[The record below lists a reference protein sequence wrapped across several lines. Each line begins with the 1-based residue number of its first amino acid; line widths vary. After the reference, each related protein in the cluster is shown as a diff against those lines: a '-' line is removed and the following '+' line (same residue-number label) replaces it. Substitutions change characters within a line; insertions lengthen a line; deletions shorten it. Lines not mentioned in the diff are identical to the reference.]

1 MAADNIEVAV
11 KAYTEEVDKGFQK
24 AGKAVDKF
32 GNKLGSNISKVKKF
46 TNLINEAFSLDNI
59 APWAGVIKNATN
71 QMIALT
77 KAQVNYNKNM
87 QKLQVAYGQVN
98 SSGEKLVKTMADI
111 SGLDEAELTKSLGT
125 FRQYASTLGIVSDKA
140 NMLSENLFK
149 LSNDLASFYGEDTED
164 MARRLI
170 SAMTGETEAL
180 KVLGADVSDNAIKQK
195 ALSLGV
201 KENTSNMSAASKAIL
216 RYLLVV
222 DQLKNAQGNFAKT
235 INDVSNQTKIWNA
248 QINTLKRQLGA
259 FLLPILQTILP
270 VLNAILMVV
279 NELLGMLLGLFGIK
293 IPTSSIVSGFDSIIN
308 GLDNTSSSA
317 KEAQKSLRG
326 FDKLNVIT
334 TPTSSGNGGGGGGIP
349 KELLDAMK
357 EYDDML
363 ADAHNKAVEIRNTI
377 MEWLG
382 FGKDANGEWK
392 FMKVTFGTIAASAI
406 VIGTI
411 IATFVKIG
419 KVIRKIKEIF
429 GITSKATSFLTTL
442 KKISGV
448 AVTIAGVFLTIDGI
462 LKILDGD
469 TLKGILR
476 TIEGISLIVA
486 GIAVLFGGWTVA
498 LIAAAVALVAYITE
512 LIVEN
517 WDKIKEWLSG
527 IWDTIYEKV
536 IQPIVDFLTP
546 FANWVYDNVIQPIID
561 FLSPIFDACWDLM
574 TSIYDSVKEII
585 SGIIDAISSIFAKI
599 WEINKKIIEIFVE
612 LGKAFY
618 NYVIKP
624 IWEKYIKPGFQWIY
638 NTLIKPIINLF
649 VDVGTWVYNHI
660 IKPIWD
666 KIKRLKDKAVGLFKS
681 IGTAVIDFISGS
693 FKAAINSVLAAIE
706 RNINR
711 FIKLLNGAIK
721 IINKIP
727 GVDID
732 PIDLIAIPRLA
743 DGGFPKQ
750 GELFIAREAGAE
762 MVGSINNKT
771 AVANN
776 DQIVDGISAGVAKAI
791 MATGRNV
798 NVNITAE
805 GDAEGLLDFITFK
818 QKQKDRQYGF

>member
-1 MAADNIEVAV
+1 MATNDAGIEAQIKMYAEDTKKTLDVLG
-11 KAYTEEVDKGFQK
+11 DKI
-24 AGKAVDKF
+24 DDLT
-32 GNKLGSNISKVKKF
+32 NKLDKNKKKVKKAAEE
-46 TNLINEAFSLDNI
+46 NKKAFDVTTVI
-59 APWAGVIKNATN
+59 AWAGVIKNVTN
-71 QMIALT
+71 QMITLT

-140 NMLSENLFK
+140 NMLSENLLK
-149 LSNDLASFYGEDTED
+149 VSNDLASFYGEDTED

-201 KENTSNMSAASKAIL
+201 QENTSNMSAASKAIL

-270 VLNAILMVV
+270 VLNGIIMVV

-293 IPTSSIVSGFDSIIN
+293 IPTSSIVD
-308 GLDNTSSSA
+308 GLGDITNELDGVTSSA
-317 KEAQKSLRG
+317 KEARKSLRG

-334 TPTSSGNGGGGGGIP
+334 TPTSNTLGAGVGGVDKRI
-349 KELLDAMK
+349 LDAMK
-357 EYDDML
+357 EYNDLL
-363 ADAHNKAVEIRNTI
+363 AEAHNKATKIRDDI

-382 FGKDANGEWK
+382 FTKDANGEWK
-392 FMKVTFGTIAASAI
+392 WTNFTIGDVIAGLGLLLITIKSIKSVWSLIDFAGKLLGLGNAAGTATTKVGGLTGALNKLPKS
-406 VIGTI
+406 
-411 IATFVKIG
+411 VKIG
-419 KVIRKIKEIF
+419 I
-429 GITSKATSFLTTL
+429 
-442 KKISGV
+442 
-448 AVTIAGVFLTIDGI
+448 
-462 LKILDGD
+462 
-469 TLKGILR
+469 
-476 TIEGISLIVA
+476 
-486 GIAVLFGGWTVA
+486 
-498 LIAAAVALVAYITE
+498 IAAGLAYTAT
-512 LIVEN
+512 
-517 WDKIKEWLSG
+517 
-527 IWDTIYEKV
+527 TI
-536 IQPIVDFLTP
+536 
-546 FANWVYDNVIQPIID
+546 
-561 FLSPIFDACWDLM
+561 
-574 TSIYDSVKEII
+574 
-585 SGIIDAISSIFAKI
+585 
-599 WEINKKIIEIFVE
+599 KKIIEEKKQLEDDLEVLRKKSNEIYEENYGKETDINALIEEQNRLRQVGIDALSSSE
-612 LGKAFY
+612 TWYNKLLGLSDDYLENAKLTVKNSQTTLDALMKQY
-618 NYVIKP
+618 DTHKLSGEEQRKIL
-624 IWEKYIKPGFQWIY
+624 G
-638 NTLIKPIINLF
+638 TLIEQYNQNLA
-649 VDVGTWVYNHI
+649 I
-660 IKPIWD
+660 IKILEQAGID
-666 KIKRLKDKAVGLFKS
+666 TTELKDITAKYGENIDKVSEGLGLSQEQLNGMITKSSEEKDLTKDIYKNIDDINKTKLTDKSAVYTITAKANTAKAAKDYSSFFGN
-681 IGTAVIDFISGS
+681 IGTSLGLIFDPTQWGKGFTRKLKNIWSTSSGGGGRG
-693 FKAAINSVLAAIE
+693 F
-706 RNINR
+706 
-711 FIKLLNGAIK
+711 
-721 IINKIP
+721 
-727 GVDID
+727 
-732 PIDLIAIPRLA
+732 A

-776 DQIVDGISAGVAKAI
+776 DQIVDGISVGVAKAI

-805 GDAEGLLDFITFK
+805 GDTEGLLDFITFK

>member
-1 MAADNIEVAV
+1 MATNDAGIEAQIKMYAEDTKKTLDVLG
-11 KAYTEEVDKGFQK
+11 DKI
-24 AGKAVDKF
+24 DDLT
-32 GNKLGSNISKVKKF
+32 NKLNKNKKKVK
-46 TNLINEAFSLDNI
+46 EAAEENKKAFDVTTVI
-59 APWAGVIKNATN
+59 AWAGVIKNVTN
-71 QMIALT
+71 QMITLT

-140 NMLSENLFK
+140 NMLSENLLK
-149 LSNDLASFYGEDTED
+149 VSNDLASFYGEDTED

-201 KENTSNMSAASKAIL
+201 QENTSNMSAASKAML
-216 RYLLVV
+216 RYLLIV

-259 FLLPILQTILP
+259 FLLPILQTFLP
-270 VLNAILMVV
+270 VLNGIIMVV

-293 IPTSSIVSGFDSIIN
+293 IPTSSIVD
-308 GLDNTSSSA
+308 GLGDITNELDGVTSSA
-317 KEAQKSLRG
+317 KAASKSLRG

-334 TPTSSGNGGGGGGIP
+334 TPTSTTSGAGIGGVDKRI
-349 KELLDAMK
+349 LDAMK
-357 EYDDML
+357 EYNDL
-363 ADAHNKAVEIRNTI
+363 LTEAHNKATKIRDDI

-382 FGKDANGEWK
+382 FTKDANGEWK
-392 FMKVTFGTIAASAI
+392 WTNFTIGDVIAGLGLLLITIKSIKSVWSLIDFAGKLLGLGNAAGTATTKVGGLTGALNKLPKS
-406 VIGTI
+406 
-411 IATFVKIG
+411 VKIG
-419 KVIRKIKEIF
+419 I
-429 GITSKATSFLTTL
+429 
-442 KKISGV
+442 
-448 AVTIAGVFLTIDGI
+448 
-462 LKILDGD
+462 
-469 TLKGILR
+469 
-476 TIEGISLIVA
+476 
-486 GIAVLFGGWTVA
+486 
-498 LIAAAVALVAYITE
+498 IAAGLAYTAT
-512 LIVEN
+512 
-517 WDKIKEWLSG
+517 
-527 IWDTIYEKV
+527 TI
-536 IQPIVDFLTP
+536 
-546 FANWVYDNVIQPIID
+546 
-561 FLSPIFDACWDLM
+561 
-574 TSIYDSVKEII
+574 
-585 SGIIDAISSIFAKI
+585 
-599 WEINKKIIEIFVE
+599 KKIIEEKKQLEDDLEVLREKSNEIYEENYGKETDINALIEEQNRLRQVGIDALSSSE
-612 LGKAFY
+612 TWYNKLLGLSDDYLENAKLTVKNSQTTLDALMKQY
-618 NYVIKP
+618 DTHKLSGEEQRKIL
-624 IWEKYIKPGFQWIY
+624 G
-638 NTLIKPIINLF
+638 TLIEQYNQNLA
-649 VDVGTWVYNHI
+649 I
-660 IKPIWD
+660 IKILEQAGID
-666 KIKRLKDKAVGLFKS
+666 TTELKDITAKYGENIDKVSEGLGLSQEQLNGMITKSSEEKDLTKDIYKNIDDINKTKLTDKSAVYTITAKANTAKAAKDYSSFFGN
-681 IGTAVIDFISGS
+681 IGTSLGLIFDPTQWGKGFTRKLKNIWSTSSGGGGRG
-693 FKAAINSVLAAIE
+693 F
-706 RNINR
+706 
-711 FIKLLNGAIK
+711 
-721 IINKIP
+721 
-727 GVDID
+727 
-732 PIDLIAIPRLA
+732 A

>member
-11 KAYTEEVDKGFQK
+11 KAYTEEVDKGFRK
-24 AGKAVDKF
+24 AGKAVDNF
-32 GNKLGSNISKVKKF
+32 GNKLGSNINKVKKF

-98 SSGEKLVKTMADI
+98 SSGEKLIKTMSDI

-140 NMLSENLFK
+140 NMLSENLLK
-149 LSNDLASFYGEDTED
+149 VSNDLASFYGEDTED

-201 KENTSNMSAASKAIL
+201 QENTSNMSAASKAIL

-259 FLLPILQTILP
+259 FLVPILQTILP
-270 VLNAILMVV
+270 VLNGIIMVV

-293 IPTSSIVSGFDSIIN
+293 IPTSSIVDD
-308 GLDNTSSSA
+308 LDNINAGLNGVSSSA
-317 KEAQKSLRG
+317 KEAKKSLRG

-334 TPTSSGNGGGGGGIP
+334 TPTASTTGTGGGIGGVDN
-349 KELLDAMK
+349 KILDAME
-357 EYDDML
+357 EYNDLL
-363 ADAHNKAVEIRNTI
+363 AEAHNKATKIRDDI

-382 FGKDANGEWK
+382 FTKDANGEWK
-392 FMKVTFGTIAASAI
+392 WTNFTIGDVIAGLGLLLITIKSIKSVWSVINFAGKLLGLGNAAGTATTKVGGLTGALNKLPK
-406 VIGTI
+406 G
-411 IATFVKIG
+411 VKIG
-419 KVIRKIKEIF
+419 I
-429 GITSKATSFLTTL
+429 
-442 KKISGV
+442 
-448 AVTIAGVFLTIDGI
+448 
-462 LKILDGD
+462 
-469 TLKGILR
+469 
-476 TIEGISLIVA
+476 
-486 GIAVLFGGWTVA
+486 
-498 LIAAAVALVAYITE
+498 IAAGLVSTATT
-512 LIVEN
+512 V
-517 WDKIKEWLSG
+517 
-527 IWDTIYEKV
+527 
-536 IQPIVDFLTP
+536 
-546 FANWVYDNVIQPIID
+546 
-561 FLSPIFDACWDLM
+561 
-574 TSIYDSVKEII
+574 
-585 SGIIDAISSIFAKI
+585 
-599 WEINKKIIEIFVE
+599 KKIIDEKKQLEDDLEVLREKSSKIYEENYGKETDINVLIE
-612 LGKAFY
+612 EQNRLRQVGIDALSSSETWYNKLLGLSDDYLENAKLSVKNSQTTLDALMKQY
-618 NYVIKP
+618 DTHKLSEEEQKKIL
-624 IWEKYIKPGFQWIY
+624 G
-638 NTLIKPIINLF
+638 TLIEQYNQNLAIIGILEQAGI
-649 VDVGTWVYNHI
+649 DTTE
-660 IKPIWD
+660 
-666 KIKRLKDKAVGLFKS
+666 LKDITAKYGENIDKVSEGLGLNQEQLNGMITKSSEEKDLTKDIYKNIDDINKTKLTDKSAVYTITAKANTAKAAKDYSSFFGN
-681 IGTAVIDFISGS
+681 IGTSLGLIFDPTQWGKGFTKKLKNIWSTSSGGGGRDF
-693 FKAAINSVLAAIE
+693 
-706 RNINR
+706 
-711 FIKLLNGAIK
+711 
-721 IINKIP
+721 
-727 GVDID
+727 
-732 PIDLIAIPRLA
+732 A

-805 GDAEGLLDFITFK
+805 GDTEGLLDFITFK

>member
-1 MAADNIEVAV
+1 MATDNVEIAI
-11 KAYTEEVDKGFQK
+11 KAYTDEANKGLKNIGNNADK
-24 AGKAVDKF
+24 AGKKIEDNAK
-32 GNKLGSNISKVKKF
+32 KVKQLSDF
-46 TNLINEAFSLDNI
+46 ISTAFSLNEI
-59 APWAGVIKNATN
+59 LPWVGIIKNVTN
-71 QMIALT
+71 QMITLT

-87 QKLQVAYGQVN
+87 QKLQVAYGRVD
-98 SSGEKLVKTMADI
+98 SSGEKLIKTMADI

-125 FRQYASTLGIVSDKA
+125 FRQYASTLGIVSEKA
-140 NMLSENLFK
+140 DMLSENLLK
-149 LSNDLASFYGEDTED
+149 LTNDLASFYGEDTED

-195 ALSLGV
+195 ALSLGIQ
-201 KENTSNMSAASKAIL
+201 ENTSNMSAASKAIL
-216 RYLLVV
+216 RYLLIV

-270 VLNAILMVV
+270 VLNGIIMVV

-363 ADAHNKAVEIRNTI
+363 AEAHNKATKIRDDI

-382 FGKDANGEWK
+382 FIKDANGKWK
-392 FMKVTFGTIAASAI
+392 WTNFTIGDVIAGLGLLLITIKSIKSVWSLIDFAGKLLGLATDAGTATTKVGGLKGALNKLPKSIKIGIIVTGLATTAA
-406 VIGTI
+406 I
-411 IATFVKIG
+411 IAKTIQDKKELEKGLEEIREKSSKIYEENYGKEADINALIEEQNRLRQVGIDALSSSETWYNKLLGLSDDYLKNAELTVKN
-419 KVIRKIKEIF
+419 
-429 GITSKATSFLTTL
+429 SQTTL
-442 KKISGV
+442 DALMKQYDTHKLSGEEQR
-448 AVTIAGVFLTIDGI
+448 
-462 LKILDGD
+462 KILD
-469 TLKGILR
+469 TLIEQYNQNLAIIKIL
-476 TIEGISLIVA
+476 EQA
-486 GIAVLFGGWTVA
+486 GIDT
-498 LIAAAVALVAYITE
+498 TE
-512 LIVEN
+512 LKDITAKYGEN
-517 WDKIKEWLSG
+517 IDKVSEGLGLSQEQLNG
-527 IWDTIYEKV
+527 MITKSSEEKDLTKDIYKNIDDINKTKLTDKSAVYTITAKADTAKAAKDYRSFFGNIGTSLGLILDPTQWGKGFTRKLKNIW
-536 IQPIVDFLTP
+536 
-546 FANWVYDNVIQPIID
+546 
-561 FLSPIFDACWDLM
+561 S
-574 TSIYDSVKEII
+574 TSI
-585 SGIIDAISSIFAKI
+585 G
-599 WEINKKIIEIFVE
+599 
-612 LGKAFY
+612 GGGR
-618 NYVIKP
+618 
-624 IWEKYIKPGFQWIY
+624 GF
-638 NTLIKPIINLF
+638 
-649 VDVGTWVYNHI
+649 
-660 IKPIWD
+660 
-666 KIKRLKDKAVGLFKS
+666 
-681 IGTAVIDFISGS
+681 
-693 FKAAINSVLAAIE
+693 
-706 RNINR
+706 
-711 FIKLLNGAIK
+711 
-721 IINKIP
+721 
-727 GVDID
+727 
-732 PIDLIAIPRLA
+732 A

-805 GDAEGLLDFITFK
+805 GDTEGLLDFINFK

>member
-1 MAADNIEVAV
+1 MATNDAGIEAQIKMYAEDTKKTLDVLG
-11 KAYTEEVDKGFQK
+11 DKI
-24 AGKAVDKF
+24 DDLT
-32 GNKLGSNISKVKKF
+32 NKLDKNKKKVKKAAEE
-46 TNLINEAFSLDNI
+46 NKKAFDVTTVI
-59 APWAGVIKNATN
+59 AWAGVIKNVTN
-71 QMIALT
+71 QMITLT

-140 NMLSENLFK
+140 NMLSENLLK
-149 LSNDLASFYGEDTED
+149 VSNDLASFYGEDTED

-201 KENTSNMSAASKAIL
+201 QENTSNMSAASKAIL

-270 VLNAILMVV
+270 VLNGIIMVV
-279 NELLGMLLGLFGIK
+279 NELLGMLLGLFGIE
-293 IPTSSIVSGFDSIIN
+293 IPTSSIVD
-308 GLDNTSSSA
+308 GLGDITNELDGVTSSA
-317 KEAQKSLRG
+317 KEARKSLRG

-334 TPTSSGNGGGGGGIP
+334 TPTSNTSGAGVGGVDKRI
-349 KELLDAMK
+349 LDAMK
-357 EYDDML
+357 EYNDLL
-363 ADAHNKAVEIRNTI
+363 AEAHNKATKIRDDI

-382 FGKDANGEWK
+382 FTRDANGEWK
-392 FMKVTFGTIAASAI
+392 WTNFTIGDVIAGLGLLLITIKSIKSVWSLIDFAGKLLGLGNAAGTATTKVGGLTGALNKLPKI
-406 VIGTI
+406 
-411 IATFVKIG
+411 VKIG
-419 KVIRKIKEIF
+419 I
-429 GITSKATSFLTTL
+429 
-442 KKISGV
+442 
-448 AVTIAGVFLTIDGI
+448 
-462 LKILDGD
+462 
-469 TLKGILR
+469 
-476 TIEGISLIVA
+476 
-486 GIAVLFGGWTVA
+486 
-498 LIAAAVALVAYITE
+498 IAAGLAYTAT
-512 LIVEN
+512 
-517 WDKIKEWLSG
+517 
-527 IWDTIYEKV
+527 TI
-536 IQPIVDFLTP
+536 
-546 FANWVYDNVIQPIID
+546 
-561 FLSPIFDACWDLM
+561 
-574 TSIYDSVKEII
+574 
-585 SGIIDAISSIFAKI
+585 
-599 WEINKKIIEIFVE
+599 KKIIEEKKQLEDDLEVLRKKSNEIYEENYGKETDINALIEEQNRLRQVGIDALSSSE
-612 LGKAFY
+612 TWYNKLLGLSDDYLENAKLTVKNSQTTLDALMKQY
-618 NYVIKP
+618 DTHKLSGEEQRKILD
-624 IWEKYIKPGFQWIY
+624 
-638 NTLIKPIINLF
+638 TLIEQYNQNLA
-649 VDVGTWVYNHI
+649 I
-660 IKPIWD
+660 IKILEQAGID
-666 KIKRLKDKAVGLFKS
+666 TTELKDITAKYGENIDKVSEGLGLSQEQLNGMITKSSEEKDLTKDIYKNIDDINKTKLTDKSAVYTITAKANTAKAAKDYSSFFGN
-681 IGTAVIDFISGS
+681 IGTSLGLIFDPTQWGKGFTRKLKNIWSTSSGGGGRG
-693 FKAAINSVLAAIE
+693 F
-706 RNINR
+706 
-711 FIKLLNGAIK
+711 
-721 IINKIP
+721 
-727 GVDID
+727 
-732 PIDLIAIPRLA
+732 A

-805 GDAEGLLDFITFK
+805 GDTEGLLDFITFK

>member
-1 MAADNIEVAV
+1 MATNDAGIEAQIKMYAEDTKKTLDVLG
-11 KAYTEEVDKGFQK
+11 DKI
-24 AGKAVDKF
+24 DDLT
-32 GNKLGSNISKVKKF
+32 NKLDKNKKKVKKAAEE
-46 TNLINEAFSLDNI
+46 NKKAFDVTTVI
-59 APWAGVIKNATN
+59 AWAGVIKNVTN
-71 QMIALT
+71 QMITLT

-140 NMLSENLFK
+140 NMLSENLLK
-149 LSNDLASFYGEDTED
+149 VSNDLASFYGEDTED

-201 KENTSNMSAASKAIL
+201 QENTSNMSAASKAIL

-259 FLLPILQTILP
+259 FLVPILQTILP
-270 VLNAILMVV
+270 VLNGIIMVV

-293 IPTSSIVSGFDSIIN
+293 IPTSSIVDD
-308 GLDNTSSSA
+308 LDNINAGLNGVSSSA
-317 KEAQKSLRG
+317 KEAKKSLRG

-334 TPTSSGNGGGGGGIP
+334 TPTASTTGTGGGIGGVD
-349 KELLDAMK
+349 KKILDAMK
-357 EYDDML
+357 EYNDLL
-363 ADAHNKAVEIRNTI
+363 AEAHNKATKIRDDI

-382 FGKDANGEWK
+382 FTKDANGEWK
-392 FMKVTFGTIAASAI
+392 WTNFTIGDVIAGLGLLLITIKSIKSVWSVIDFAGKLLGLGNAAGTATTKVGGLTGALNKLPKSKS
-406 VIGTI
+406 
-411 IATFVKIG
+411 VKIG
-419 KVIRKIKEIF
+419 I
-429 GITSKATSFLTTL
+429 
-442 KKISGV
+442 
-448 AVTIAGVFLTIDGI
+448 
-462 LKILDGD
+462 
-469 TLKGILR
+469 
-476 TIEGISLIVA
+476 
-486 GIAVLFGGWTVA
+486 
-498 LIAAAVALVAYITE
+498 IAAGLAYTATT
-512 LIVEN
+512 V
-517 WDKIKEWLSG
+517 
-527 IWDTIYEKV
+527 
-536 IQPIVDFLTP
+536 
-546 FANWVYDNVIQPIID
+546 
-561 FLSPIFDACWDLM
+561 
-574 TSIYDSVKEII
+574 
-585 SGIIDAISSIFAKI
+585 
-599 WEINKKIIEIFVE
+599 KKIIGEKKQLEDDLEVLREKSNEIYEENYGKETDINALIEEQNRLRQVGIDAVRSSE
-612 LGKAFY
+612 TWYNKLLGLSDDYLENAKLNVKNSQTTLDALMKQY
-618 NYVIKP
+618 DIHKLSGEEQRK
-624 IWEKYIKPGFQWIY
+624 ILG
-638 NTLIKPIINLF
+638 TLIEQYNQNLA
-649 VDVGTWVYNHI
+649 VIRILEQAGIDTTE
-660 IKPIWD
+660 
-666 KIKRLKDKAVGLFKS
+666 LKDITAKYGENIDKVSEGLGLSQEQLNGMITKSSEEKDLTKDIYKNIDDINKTKLTDKSAVYTITAKANTAKAAKDYSSFFGN
-681 IGTAVIDFISGS
+681 IGTSLGLIFDPTQWGKGFTRKLKNIWSTSSGGGGRG
-693 FKAAINSVLAAIE
+693 F
-706 RNINR
+706 
-711 FIKLLNGAIK
+711 
-721 IINKIP
+721 
-727 GVDID
+727 
-732 PIDLIAIPRLA
+732 A

-805 GDAEGLLDFITFK
+805 GDTEGLLDFITFK